1 MPTLRGILSRMKH
14 LVGMVG
20 ALLAI
25 VVGALVGIGG
35 FTFVYA
41 EGGSYLSNDAAA
53 CANCH
58 VMQTHY
64 DGWTRS
70 SHHAVAT
77 CNDCHTPHDFFGK
90 WITKARNGY
99 HHSMAFTLGGFPE
112 PIRITPVNREIT
124 EQACRYCHA
133 EMTQQIDHLAP
144 GGEEM
149 SCIRCHA
156 GVGH

>member
-1 MPTLRGILSRMKH
+1 MKH
-14 LVGMVG
+14 AFGVVG
-20 ALLAI
+20 ALLA
-25 VVGALVGIGG
+25 VVIGTLVGVGG

-77 CNDCHTPHDFFGK
+77 CNDCHTPHEFFGK
-90 WITKARNGY
+90 WLTKARNGY
-99 HHSMAFTLGGFPE
+99 HHSMAFTFGGFPE
-112 PIRITPVNREIT
+112 PIRITPLNREIT
-124 EQACRYCHA
+124 EQACRHCHA
-133 EMTQQIDHLAP
+133 DMTQQIEHEAASGDVV
-144 GGEEM
+144 
-149 SCIRCHA
+149 SCIRCHS